1 MSKRDEFVA
10 QMQAKL
16 EEWNAEIDELEARAR
31 KQKAQ
36 ATADYHARLAELKG
50 KRDEAAEKL
59 KEVQNASEDAWES
72 LKTGAERIWDDV
84 KQTVQDTKKA
94 FSE

>member
-16 EEWNAEIDELEARAR
+16 DEWNAEIDELEAKAR
-31 KQKAQ
+31 KRQAQ
-36 ATADYHARLAELKG
+36 ATQDYHARLAELKG
-50 KRDEAAEKL
+50 KRDEATGKL

-72 LKTGAERIWDDV
+72 LKLGTERIWSDM
-84 KQTVQDTKKA
+84 KQTFQETRKE